1 MGGKVSFEKVWG
13 SSDHLVDAELG
24 IIFKLRLEASIGYLF
39 CLSVC
44 LQHEILDELASPC
57 PRKKIKLK
65 FSLFSVQNETINLYS
80 FKTK

>member
-1 MGGKVSFEKVWG
+1 MRMGGKVSFEKVWG

-57 PRKKIKLK
+57 PRKKLNW
-65 FSLFSVQNETINLYS
+65 SLVYS
-80 FKTK
+80 LFKTKPSTYTASK